1 MSLKIVKGP
10 GFPGWIID
18 LYSHFKR
25 LNLLS
30 DNNRNMMIDLRKY
43 YEQFDF
49 KSLTVFSKCIAS
61 YLQKGISSNFRFL
74 S

>member
-30 DNNRNMMIDLRKY
+30 DNNRNMMIIF
-43 YEQFDF
+43 Q
-49 KSLTVFSKCIAS
+49 
-61 YLQKGISSNFRFL
+61 
-74 S
+74 